1 MPGQPWP
8 SLALILASTCCLPE
22 DVKRNL
28 PVLLLQTWKLALME
42 GSVRWNRVFCLAHR
56 SEVKCKYILPNSDLI
71 FHPPFPHFWNSESN
85 EHLICSHHIWMAI
98 NMCCK
103 GSVKGCAAPAPC
115 VLIPVLHV
123 SSTAQQQPGSS
134 MLPGTKPLGYECWGG
149 SLCCLCSILS
159 LHHWGCQ
166 VY

>member
-8 SLALILASTCCLPE
+8 SLALLLGSTCCLPE

-28 PVLLLQTWKLALME
+28 PVLLLRTWKLALME
-42 GSVRWNRVFCLAHR
+42 GSERWIEFSALHTGLKSNANI
-56 SEVKCKYILPNSDLI
+56 ILPNSDLI
-71 FHPPFPHFWNSESN
+71 FHPPFPHFWNSVSN
-85 EHLICSHHIWMAI
+85 EHLICSHHIWTAI

-103 GSVKGCAAPAPC
+103 GSVKGCAAPGPC

-134 MLPGTKPLGYECWGG
+134 MLPGTKPR
-149 SLCCLCSILS
+149 IRMPRR
-159 LHHWGCQ
+159 
-166 VY
+166 

>member
-56 SEVKCKYILPNSDLI
+56 SEVKCKYNSAKQWFNFSSSFPPLLELRVKRTSDLQSSYLNGNQ
-71 FHPPFPHFWNSESN
+71 HVLQGVSQG
-85 EHLICSHHIWMAI
+85 LCS
-98 NMCCK
+98 
-103 GSVKGCAAPAPC
+103 SSPLCADSCSAR
-115 VLIPVLHV
+115 LQH
-123 SSTAQQQPGSS
+123 STATAGLFYASRNQAPRIR
-134 MLPGTKPLGYECWGG
+134 MPRR
-149 SLCCLCSILS
+149 
-159 LHHWGCQ
+159 
-166 VY
+166 